1 MTKDQL
7 DSSIVVN
14 FSENLS
20 LKLKTFITSYHQANK
35 KTENNPFCLL
45 IWSCSLFSDLIKS
58 KIDISSDFLG
68 RGRIFKPLILFLL
81 TLSAPGLWILVFIFF
96 GFWIEVCM
104 FSNISIFSF
113 KATL

>member
-45 IWSCSLFSDLIKS
+45 IWSCLLFLDLIKS

-68 RGRIFKPLILFLL
+68 RGRIFKPLIRFLL
-81 TLSAPGLWILVFIFF
+81 THSAPGLWILVIIFF
-96 GFWIEVCM
+96 FCFFM
-104 FSNISIFSF
+104 PFF
-113 KATL
+113 